1 MDHRENYP
9 FFQQNR
15 NMTTKHHTRN
25 QPNYSED
32 GEFFSQNQQR
42 FSTNQQKN
50 YWNNDPPGPIYQPA
64 LFEPYTRNEQTRRT
78 RHNPTSYR
86 NKFQSKKPINTQ
98 KYQPTQL
105 PNEILLPYYLQHKLK
120 KTQLT
125 NFLKYKCRRITTDDY
140 ESIPY
145 GWIFYFFI

>member
-1 MDHRENYP
+1 MIHQVL
-9 FFQQNR
+9 FI
-15 NMTTKHHTRN
+15 N
-25 QPNYSED
+25 QL
-32 GEFFSQNQQR
+32 F
-42 FSTNQQKN
+42 
-50 YWNNDPPGPIYQPA
+50 
-64 LFEPYTRNEQTRRT
+64 FEPYTRNEQTRRT

-125 NFLKYKCRRITTDDY
+125 IFSNTNAAESLQMTMNPYLMDGSSISSYKPLLVFTGTDPYYSVEKYISPVTANLVLN
-140 ESIPY
+140 
-145 GWIFYFFI
+145 